1 MPTISKF
8 IKIENRHGV
17 CKGKDC
23 LKKFCES
30 LGEHTINIVNFKIKK
45 NEVINKGTTEVIWKC
60 KNLL

>member
-17 CKGKDC
+17 SKGKDC

-45 NEVINKGTTEVIWKC
+45 NEVINKGTTEVI
-60 KNLL
+60 